1 MKYDR
6 LGFPIPPE
14 FAAPSGRDLDAPPAP
29 RGVEI
34 QPPQPQRR
42 AGRGKQIFLLG
53 VLAAVVVPG
62 LLAPGILPVISDV
75 VVEWSLERA
84 MVGEARGNI
93 PAALGDIGRAIRWT
107 GADAGRRSRL
117 LCWRAQGAAPERR
130 LRRPRTRS
138 RRPPR
143 RRRSRPRSR
152 SPAGCGRWRG

>member
-53 VLAAVVVPG
+53 VLAAAGSRV
-62 LLAPGILPVISDV
+62 
-75 VVEWSLERA
+75 
-84 MVGEARGNI
+84 
-93 PAALGDIGRAIRWT
+93 AI
-107 GADAGRRSRL
+107 
-117 LCWRAQGAAPERR
+117 Q
-130 LRRPRTRS
+130 
-138 RRPPR
+138 
-143 RRRSRPRSR
+143 
-152 SPAGCGRWRG
+152 GRWRTSR

>member
-14 FAAPSGRDLDAPPAP
+14 FAAPSGRDIDALPAP
-29 RGVEI
+29 RGTEI
-34 QPPQPQRR
+34 QPPQPRRR

-93 PAALGDIGRAIRWT
+93 PAALGDIARAKGMTQIAR
-107 GADAGRRSRL
+107 DAGLGRESLYKALSADGNPEFSTIMKVVAALGLRL
-117 LCWRAQGAAPERR
+117 HA
-130 LRRPRTRS
+130 
-138 RRPPR
+138 
-143 RRRSRPRSR
+143 
-152 SPAGCGRWRG
+152 SPARVGG